1 MNIDRTSLT
10 LGWLVGKQM
19 AAMRSNV
26 GKTPVAYLYNG
37 LRLPKLPEWDKETYP
52 YAYIYSTTSW
62 SSTTV
67 KLCCYQEL
75 FTAILPEWSGGWELL
90 AGGNTK
96 LESKITYKTEDGL
109 SDEEWSELSA
119 TSLNINLGSVE
130 VNGELKPYRARVCTY
145 PSDMIEWS
153 NHSFYV
159 ENGEEWIVAADPV
172 PVYE

>member
-1 MNIDRTSLT
+1 MRTSTARHRGRVQQLNC
-10 LGWLVGKQM
+10 VVI
-19 AAMRSNV
+19 RSCSR
-26 GKTPVAYLYNG
+26 PSYL
-37 LRLPKLPEWDKETYP
+37 
-52 YAYIYSTTSW
+52 
-62 SSTTV
+62 
-67 KLCCYQEL
+67 
-75 FTAILPEWSGGWELL
+75 SGGWELL